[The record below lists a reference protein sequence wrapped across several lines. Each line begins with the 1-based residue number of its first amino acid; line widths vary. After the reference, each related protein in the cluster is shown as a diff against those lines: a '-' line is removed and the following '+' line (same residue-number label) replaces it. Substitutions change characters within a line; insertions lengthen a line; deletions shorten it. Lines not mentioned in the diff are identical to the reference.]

1 MTEQFVRI
9 DRDYVVKL
17 QHDKPD
23 ARQYLCGYVSMK
35 APLHL
40 VWSLA
45 EETLGC
51 VRQQDRALIDN
62 VGMAINDIRG
72 MTEGEHVLFIMR
84 SVRILTIVSVDR
96 VLMLE
101 KD

>member
-1 MTEQFVRI
+1 
-9 DRDYVVKL
+9 
-17 QHDKPD
+17 
-23 ARQYLCGYVSMK
+23 MK